1 MIAELPKSILDNPRL
16 GQWISFDISGRVTV
30 RTGKVELGQ
39 GILTALAQI
48 VADEL
53 AIGMAL
59 IDIAAADTAL
69 SPNEGITAGSQSV
82 EISGASVRLA
92 AAQAHAAL
100 IEAGARRLGITPE
113 ALTSRDGALY
123 QDGLETGLD
132 FWSVAADVDWSQL
145 IRSDVQTPGSSRQRI
160 VGTNAMR
167 IDMGAKIGAGGFIH
181 DLDLPEMIHARV
193 IRQPFRLARLAD
205 VDEAL
210 LSRRHPDI
218 SIFRQADFLAL
229 ISRDEYAVA
238 RAQEAADTFV
248 RWEEIAGRWKP
259 ATTSEPK
266 ATIIGQPQNT
276 PYVNSNRIVADFA
289 RGNIAHGSI
298 GPSCSIA
305 LLNEGSLTVWT
316 HSQGIFALRDQIARC
331 LGLDK
336 ANVRVIHA
344 QGSGCYGHNGADD
357 AALDAAIIAMHQTG
371 RPVRVQWSRVDE
383 LSRGPLGAAMSSR
396 VEATLGLGGQV
407 SEWSMTVRSAPHAQR
422 PGSGGHV
429 NLTSAEAL
437 NAAFLPNAVEDLPAA
452 TGGGASRNSVAIYDF
467 AYQHVQVEIDTSSPI
482 RTSSLRSLGAYLNVY
497 SIECAMDELASLAD
511 VDPLAFRLNHLSDP
525 RARAVLEEVAA
536 MCNWPDQK
544 ALREGRGRGIGM
556 ARYKGK
562 GAYLAAVAEVSLD
575 DAVRLERL
583 WLCLDAGYLV
593 NPEGARSQIE
603 GGALQAA
610 SWTLKEEVRLE
621 GDRVP
626 AFDWGTYPILRFSEV
641 PEVETHFL
649 GNRKEEPP
657 LGTGEAAQGPVAAAI
672 GNAVSQALGVRVRRL
687 PLTRDRVA
695 EAINFG

>member
-16 GQWISFDISGRVTV
+16 GQWISFDIPGRVTV

-160 VGTNAMR
+160 VGTNALR

-205 VDEAL
+205 VDEAHF
-210 LSRRHPDI
+210 SRSHPDI

-238 RAQEAADTFV
+238 RAQEAANTFV

-266 ATIIGQPQNT
+266 ATIIGQSQNT

-396 VEATLGLGGQV
+396 VEATLGQGGQV

-497 SIECAMDELASLAD
+497 SIECAIDELASLAD

-583 WLCLDAGYLV
+583 WLCFDAGYLV

>member
-1 MIAELPKSILDNPRL
+1 MIAELPKSIVDNPRL

-48 VADEL
+48 VAEEL
-53 AIGMAL
+53 AIGMAS

-100 IEAGARRLGITPE
+100 IEAGARRLGVSPD
-113 ALTSRDGALY
+113 ALTSRDGALHH
-123 QDGLETGLD
+123 DGKETGLD
-132 FWSVAADVDWSQL
+132 FWSVAAEVDWSQL
-145 IRSDVQTPGSSRQRI
+145 IRSDVLGSAPPSHRI
-160 VGTNAMR
+160 VGTNALR
-167 IDMGAKIGAGGFIH
+167 IDMAAKIGAGGFIH
-181 DLDLPEMIHARV
+181 DLDLPEMLHARV
-193 IRQPFRLARLAD
+193 IRQPFRLARLAH
-205 VDEAL
+205 VDEPL
-210 LSRRHPDI
+210 LSRRYPDV
-218 SIFRQADFLAL
+218 SVFRQADFLAL
-229 ISRDEYAVA
+229 IARDEYAVA
-238 RAQEAADTFV
+238 RAQDAADTFV
-248 RWEEIAGRWKP
+248 RWEDVSGRWKP
-259 ATTSEPK
+259 AANSGPK
-266 ATIIGQPQNT
+266 ATIIGQPQET
-276 PYVNSNRIVADFA
+276 ASTNSNRIAADYA

-305 LLNEGSLTVWT
+305 WLKDGQLTVWT

-336 ANVRVIHA
+336 ANVRLIHA

-371 RPVRVQWSRVDE
+371 RPVRVQWSRIDE
-383 LSRGPLGAAMSSR
+383 LSRGPLGAAMSAR
-396 VEATLGLGGQV
+396 VEATLGQGGQI

-437 NAAFLPNAVEDLPAA
+437 DAAFLPNAVEDLPAA

-497 SIECAMDELASLAD
+497 SIECAMDELAMLAD
-511 VDPLAFRLNHLSDP
+511 IDPLAFRLNHLSDP

-536 MCNWPDQK
+536 MCNWPAQK
-544 ALREGRGRGIGM
+544 APREGYGRGIGM

-562 GAYLAAVAEVSLD
+562 GAYLAAVAEVSVD
-575 DAVRLERL
+575 DTVRLERL
-583 WLCLDAGYLV
+583 WLCADAGYLV

-610 SWTLKEEVRLE
+610 SWTLKEEVQLE

-626 AFDWGTYPILRFSEV
+626 AFDWSAYPILRFSEV
-641 PEVETHFL
+641 PEVVTRFI
-649 GNRKEEPP
+649 GDRADEPS
-657 LGTGEAAQGPVAAAI
+657 LGTGEASQGPVAAAI